1 MEITITEYHADS
13 SNADFEPTLF
23 VGFIADLWGHDDD
36 DDDLSLTN
44 YHSEARVSE

>member
-13 SNADFEPTLF
+13 LNADFEPTLF

-36 DDDLSLTN
+36 DLSITPIPKRGETLWTQ
-44 YHSEARVSE
+44 

>member
-23 VGFIADLWGHDDD
+23 VGFISDLWGHDDD
-36 DDDLSLTN
+36 DDDSDDD
-44 YHSEARVSE
+44 